1 MAPEMQAP
9 GKFRVA
15 VLNTHPIQYFA
26 PLYRRIAES
35 CPEVELTV
43 LYLSDFSLRGATDP
57 GFRQSV
63 VWDIDLLEGY
73 EYRFVGRNYRE
84 CTPAGFWSLATPAIW
99 KEIRD
104 GKFDLVWLHGYA
116 HAALLTAIAAAKSC
130 GTDLALRGDSQLLL
144 NPPGLRRCVRNGII
158 NRLFRLFDWFLAVGT
173 RNADYYRYMGASS
186 RQILRLPYSI
196 DNRRFSGAET
206 RPPAGPVIVLF
217 AAKLIPRKD
226 PFTFIEAARLLA
238 DRGVPVVMRMAGSG
252 ELEEQL
258 RKKARDLK
266 LSNLEFCGFVNQAAM
281 PDLMR
286 QSDIFVATSDWE
298 PWGLVINEAM
308 AAGMAIITS
317 DETGCSVDLVHDG
330 VNGYRIGH
338 GNAKALAACIED
350 LVTQRDRLEAFQR
363 ESRRIVDAFS
373 LDRSVECFSLAIREI
388 RDARASRQTQVG
400 AH

>member
-1 MAPEMQAP
+1 MAPEMQTP

-35 CPEVELTV
+35 FPDVELTV

-57 GFRQSV
+57 GFQQSV
-63 VWDIDLLEGY
+63 VWDINLLEGY
-73 EYRFVGRNYRE
+73 RYRFVGRNYRQ
-84 CTPAGFWSLATPAIW
+84 CTPAGFWSLATPAVW
-99 KEIRD
+99 SEIRN
-104 GKFDLVWLHGYA
+104 GNYDLLWLHGYA
-116 HAALLTAIAAAKSC
+116 HAALLIAIAAARRS

-144 NPPGLRRCVRNGII
+144 NPPGLRRCVRNAII

-173 RNADYYRYMGASS
+173 RNADYYRYLGASS
-186 RQILRLPYSI
+186 RQILKLPYSI
-196 DNRRFSGAET
+196 DNHRFSGAGG
-206 RPPAGPVIVLF
+206 RAQAGPVIVLF

-226 PFTFIEAARLLA
+226 PFTFIEAAKLLA

-252 ELEEQL
+252 ELEREL
-258 RKKARDLK
+258 RSRAGTLH

-286 QSDIFVATSDWE
+286 QADIFVATSDWE

-308 AAGMAIITS
+308 AAGLAIITS
-317 DETGCSVDLVHDG
+317 DETGCAADLVHDG
-330 VNGYRIGH
+330 ANGYRIGH
-338 GNAKALAACIED
+338 GNAKALADCIEG
-350 LVTQRDRLEAFQR
+350 LVTHRDRLQAFQQ

-373 LDRSVECFSLAIREI
+373 LDRSAECFALAIREI
-388 RDARASRQTQVG
+388 RDARARRQTQ